1 LSELWFII
9 INQKLNTQN
18 STLKTKNFTKQ
29 LVPCFPKKMA
39 YVKLYKKEL
48 QHNFEFLDRLFKE
61 RGIKWGI
68 TTKLVCGN
76 RDYLKEVI
84 DLGIG
89 EVHDSRISNLR
100 VIKEM
105 SPETVTIYIKPPP
118 LNILPEIVKYAD
130 ISLNTELSTM
140 NALSDEAQKQ
150 NKLHKVIIMIEM
162 GDLREGVMREDLIH
176 FYEKV
181 FRLPGIRVVGL
192 GTNLNCLHGV
202 MPDADKL
209 IQLVLYKQ
217 IIELRF
223 KRDIP
228 LVSGGTTVT
237 IPLLLRNLLPHGVN
251 HFRVGEALFFG
262 KNLFTD
268 GVIEGMSDRVLEFY
282 TQIIELSEKPVVPMG
297 ELGTNPQG
305 KKSVIPDD
313 DYGKTS
319 YRAIVDIGVLDIQP
333 NYLIPVDDHI
343 HITDASSDMLI
354 LDVGSNPDGLKVGD
368 MVRFKLK
375 YMGALG
381 LMSSYYIEKKV
392 EE

>member
-1 LSELWFII
+1 
-9 INQKLNTQN
+9 
-18 STLKTKNFTKQ
+18 
-29 LVPCFPKKMA
+29 MA
-39 YVKLYKKEL
+39 YLKLYKKEL
-48 QHNFEFLDRLFKE
+48 RNNFEFLNKLFKE

-76 RDYLKEVI
+76 RSYLQEVI
-84 DLGIG
+84 NLGIG
-89 EVHDSRISNLR
+89 EVHDSRISNLK

-105 SPETVTIYIKPPP
+105 APETVTVYIKPPP
-118 LNILPEIVKYAD
+118 LNILPDIVKYAD

-140 NALSDEAQKQ
+140 NALSEEAQKQ
-150 NKLHKVIIMIEM
+150 DKLHKVIIMIEM
-162 GDLREGVMREDLIH
+162 GDLREGVMRDDLIH

-181 FRLPGIRVVGL
+181 FRLPGIRVIGL

-202 MPDADKL
+202 MPDEDKL

-262 KNLFTD
+262 KNLFTG

-297 ELGTNPQG
+297 ELGANPQG

-333 NYLIPVDDHI
+333 DYLIPVDDHI
-343 HITDASSDMLI
+343 NITDASSDMLI

-368 MVRFKLK
+368 MIRFKLK